1 MKHFLQISVTK
12 EPCNDGVAAVRKV
25 SVREKLLRFLFGNKT
40 KLTVIVPGDSVEEVA
55 ITEVGREVPH
65 ETVRD

>member
-12 EPCNDGVAAVRKV
+12 EPKNDGIAAVRKV
-25 SVREKLLRFLFGNKT
+25 SVRERLLHFLFGNKT

-55 ITEVGREVPH
+55 ITEVGREAPY
-65 ETVRD
+65 EAVRD